1 MKNTLTALA
10 AVVATMAG
18 MAGTTTA
25 LARACIRRRTVSPE
39 RHHPVHRHTA
49 GMARSA
55 LVNIVAGLARAT
67 VEWGSGFRSRGL

>member
-39 RHHPVHRHTA
+39 RRHPVHRHTA
-49 GMARSA
+49 GDGTFSFSQHR
-55 LVNIVAGLARAT
+55 GGT
-67 VEWGSGFRSRGL
+67 CSRHGRVGQWL